1 MAEWA
6 DGLDRS
12 IAMDE
17 NHSDF
22 FGFAQVNPRD
32 LLEKLASHWGAVL
45 GRMEYM
51 DYWKWANTW
60 CFHTERG
67 FRILVYPIKV
77 GPGFARGGYSVA
89 LLVTPFPEE
98 SKERQ
103 LYDPW
108 AYDNYKRE
116 LYDVVSQF
124 GGKRL
129 SMDLALSQHY
139 ETPDYRRYSE
149 DDFHMW

>member
-1 MAEWA
+1 
-6 DGLDRS
+6 
-12 IAMDE
+12 MDE

-22 FGFAQVNPRD
+22 FGFARVNPED
-32 LLEKLASHWGAVL
+32 LLRKLSSRWAATL
-45 GRMEYM
+45 GRMDIM
-51 DYWKWANTW
+51 DYWRWARTW

-67 FRILVYPIKV
+67 FRILVYVFKV
-77 GPGFARGGYSVA
+77 GPRVAPGYSLA
-89 LLVTPFPEE
+89 LLVTPFPDEGN
-98 SKERQ
+98 ERQ
-103 LYDPW
+103 PYDSW

-139 ETPDYRRYSE
+139 ETPDFRRYTE
-149 DDFHMW
+149 DDFRIL